1 MVKFLGGKSGFKTAR
16 DFMLFI
22 IGAGVLVFHLITVP
36 AEHYNVTLLLFSAGL
51 MGAPYILG
59 KDEKQGEE

>member
-22 IGAGVLVFHLITVP
+22 IGAGVLVFHLITIP

-59 KDEKQGEE
+59 KDEKGED